1 MSIRGQIAENT
12 DWPQISGPVE
22 VGIAE
27 SPAANNLR
35 LVRAATPDALAENAP
50 TRPVRSSSRLQRA
63 LKRAL
68 DLSIAVPALILL
80 APIMALFAIL
90 IRIDSSGPALF
101 FQRRLGQG
109 GKPFEIVK
117 FRTMSVLEDGE
128 DITQVRRDD
137 KRVTPMGRWLRK
149 SSLDELPQLIN
160 VIRGEMSLVG
170 PRPHAV
176 AHDRLFGVLID
187 NYQLRQSVKPGI
199 TGWAQV
205 HGLRGETRT
214 VDDMKERVAF
224 DIWYARHASLAL
236 DLEILGRTP
245 LEVLRQRNAY

>member
-1 MSIRGQIAENT
+1 VSIRGQIAEDT
-12 DWPQISGPVE
+12 DWPQISGPIEVSIVE
-22 VGIAE
+22 SA
-27 SPAANNLR
+27 AANNLR
-35 LVRAATPDALAENAP
+35 LVHTAASDALAENAP
-50 TRPVRSSSRLQRA
+50 ASPARSSNRLQRA
-63 LKRAL
+63 LKRSL

-101 FQRRLGQG
+101 FQRRLGVG

-128 DITQVRRDD
+128 NITQVRRDD
-137 KRVTPMGRWLRK
+137 KRVTSMGRWLRK

-245 LEVLRQRNAY
+245 MEVLRQRNAY